1 MRPRGFESARRWP
14 PASSSTVTCSRSL
27 ATRRWKSI
35 GKNRS
40 SRPAITWIGTSGHA
54 SNRQGS
60 PNTTSASERWCVS
73 PCLIILGGMSC
84 RKYVTRSKFV
94 LKPSRRAAAVR
105 AAVDPVLSHHSP
117 AVSPGTGIIALTNT
131 KMRTRTRVHT
141 SGAVKPPSDCT
152 TSTKNERTEFLDQLE
167 GSRWWYL
174 SLHVGEIAHRSL
186 PALRDSLSQVAA
198 GRAAG
203 GMDGSGCRVRLR

>member
-1 MRPRGFESARRWP
+1 M
-14 PASSSTVTCSRSL
+14 
-27 ATRRWKSI
+27 ATRKLVDGHVHSFPCDAPLEVDRKESI
-35 GKNRS
+35 VAPCDHVDRNLGPRFE
-40 SRPAITWIGTSGHA
+40 PAGLAEYDVG
-54 SNRQGS
+54 
-60 PNTTSASERWCVS
+60 
-73 PCLIILGGMSC
+73 LGALVRFALPDNPGRNVMQEV
-84 RKYVTRSKFV
+84 RDEIE
-94 LKPSRRAAAVR
+94 VR
-105 AAVDPVLSHHSP
+105 AEAVAACGRCACCRRSG
-117 AVSPGTGIIALTNT
+117 AVSPLASRLAGTGIIALTNT